1 MTLRTRLLLPLLAT
15 VTVVMAIYAAWS
27 VRQRSQTLVEEDQRE
42 AAVFANALALALEAA
57 LIDPEWRGVQ
67 EVVDRLTR
75 DPQISGVRVYGP
87 DGGVAVE
94 SANLRGKPPAD
105 ADLVARTMER
115 GDTAFQGELDR
126 DRVQILLRSLRAE
139 SGQLIGAFELTT
151 PLSFVESEIART
163 RTRFLLNTATL
174 LVALTILTFW
184 VVRRQIGDPLERLVA
199 GVRAVGRGELAF
211 RVEED
216 PRAADLA
223 AVAHEFNRMAEQLEH
238 AREDL
243 LKEADERVE
252 LERRF
257 RESDKLAAVGKL
269 AAGLAH
275 EIATPLQIIKGRTDM
290 LRRKE
295 ATPDVYARNLRIMGE
310 QIDRVSSL
318 VRGLLNL
325 SRRPEL
331 RITRIDVAELVNEM
345 CDLLD
350 AELIRAGV
358 EIELQL
364 ASGAVIEGDHNLL
377 NQALTNILLNAVQ
390 ALEGRPGPRHIV
402 VRARVEPG
410 AVVRRGAPQ
419 QRVVIE
425 IEDNG
430 PGLPPDGLERVFE
443 PFFSTKLDAHG
454 TGLGLSIAKSIIE
467 EHRGTLVASN
477 VAESNHADAEAGRGA
492 CFRIELPAV
501 ALAGAVA

>member
-1 MTLRTRLLLPLLAT
+1 
-15 VTVVMAIYAAWS
+15 
-27 VRQRSQTLVEEDQRE
+27 
-42 AAVFANALALALEAA
+42 
-57 LIDPEWRGVQ
+57 
-67 EVVDRLTR
+67 
-75 DPQISGVRVYGP
+75 VYGP

-94 SANLRGKPPAD
+94 SANLRGKPPA
-105 ADLVARTMER
+105 ASELVARTMER
-115 GDTAFQGELDR
+115 GDTAFEGELDG
-126 DRVQILLRSLRAE
+126 DRVQILLRSLRPE
-139 SGQLIGAFELTT
+139 DGHLIGAFELTT

-174 LVALTILTFW
+174 LVALTALTFW
-184 VVRRQIGDPLERLVA
+184 VVRRQIGDPLARLVA

-295 ATPDVYARNLRIMGE
+295 VPQDVYARNLRIMGE
-310 QIDRVSSL
+310 QIDRVTSL

-331 RITRIDVAELVNEM
+331 RITHIDVGELVREV

-350 AELIRAGV
+350 AELTRAGV
-358 EIELQL
+358 DLELEL
-364 ASGAVIEGDHNLL
+364 ASGAVTEGDHNLL

-390 ALEGRPGPRHIV
+390 ALEGQPGLRRIV
-402 VRARVEPG
+402 VRSHLARGTP
-410 AVVRRGAPQ
+410 ASRRGAPQ
-419 QRVVIE
+419 QRIVIE
-425 IEDNG
+425 VEDNG
-430 PGLPPDGLERVFE
+430 PGLPPDGAERVFE
-443 PFFSTKLDAHG
+443 PFYSTKLDAHG
-454 TGLGLSIAKSIIE
+454 TGLGLSIAKSIVE
-467 EHRGTLVASN
+467 EHRGSLVASN
-477 VAESNHADAEAGRGA
+477 VAPSDDDGADPRGA
-492 CFRIELPAV
+492 CFRIELPAA